1 MKAIVSPL
9 YFIYLFVLSLFI
21 GFSVGSCSD
30 NEFEEFNDN
39 VNATNVQTR
48 AVPTPSFDWENIDWM
63 PTPSMQSRIP
73 VPWIGQGSLA
83 GSYGLDVL
91 NDRKSFDGWEL
102 LYNTFDSNVTAPL
115 VNPYFI
121 LYNKYRGI
129 MRVYLYLTTPFVTT
143 SSYIQDGISVVSNHT
158 TSLLSFLG
166 QEVVDV
172 DKINT
177 HYVQIQPAPFDGSL
191 PLAANRW
198 YMMQY
203 EMAFDPNLMNV
214 PYNEAQ
220 LNWNLNYY
228 NIQEVELG
236 GTAVGKLNG
245 IIGGVSG
252 PDLFTP
258 LIGVGKVVGTGVLAG
273 IGQDF
278 ITHNTINADTGENK
292 LGLGKSIFKDLS
304 KGISSALS
312 AAGGDLP
319 SAAIKLLSA
328 IIGGG
333 STETPISMTMKV
345 NMTLT
350 GTGREGGAFPST
362 PMTFWIPGTKIS
374 SDAVGYIPLY
384 NKNLGVF
391 NMVKKPIYTVY
402 PECERSEFE
411 GPYGDTMFSYRI
423 YYILPTRFDYSD
435 LLVINPEVDNLADVE
450 IVRQDIL
457 WNGEVNPLTV
467 LSARFDDLGNS
478 WFLKEDPVLRFT
490 IKVSPKNGAPSSIIM
505 KSFAMTLE
513 GDTYIG
519 C

>member
-1 MKAIVSPL
+1 
-9 YFIYLFVLSLFI
+9 
-21 GFSVGSCSD
+21 
-30 NEFEEFNDN
+30 
-39 VNATNVQTR
+39 
-48 AVPTPSFDWENIDWM
+48 
-63 PTPSMQSRIP
+63 
-73 VPWIGQGSLA
+73 
-83 GSYGLDVL
+83 
-91 NDRKSFDGWEL
+91 
-102 LYNTFDSNVTAPL
+102 
-115 VNPYFI
+115 
-121 LYNKYRGI
+121 
-129 MRVYLYLTTPFVTT
+129 
-143 SSYIQDGISVVSNHT
+143 
-158 TSLLSFLG
+158 
-166 QEVVDV
+166 
-172 DKINT
+172 
-177 HYVQIQPAPFDGSL
+177 
-191 PLAANRW
+191 
-198 YMMQY
+198 
-203 EMAFDPNLMNV
+203 
-214 PYNEAQ
+214 
-220 LNWNLNYY
+220 
-228 NIQEVELG
+228 
-236 GTAVGKLNG
+236 
-245 IIGGVSG
+245 
-252 PDLFTP
+252 
-258 LIGVGKVVGTGVLAG
+258 
-273 IGQDF
+273 
-278 ITHNTINADTGENK
+278 
-292 LGLGKSIFKDLS
+292 
-304 KGISSALS
+304 
-312 AAGGDLP
+312 
-319 SAAIKLLSA
+319 
-328 IIGGG
+328 
-333 STETPISMTMKV
+333 MKV